1 MARDGAQ
8 GCGCVPGLRPASAV
22 PRMADEAA
30 WPQTE
35 GGGVPAREVSETVDE
50 LAACVAESGKSPE
63 EEFGPV
69 DELAARL
76 SSSGDDAWEQAL
88 PDVPAR
94 RFFRSKR
101 FYVFLSCYGAFV
113 VVVCAGWLAFAP
125 AGSRTGFLVGFL
137 LGAVIAAVLMTVRL
151 RRDHRRLVS

>member
-1 MARDGAQ
+1 MAAMAPYFDDLAER
-8 GCGCVPGLRPASAV
+8 LRAS
-22 PRMADEAA
+22 
-30 WPQTE
+30 
-35 GGGVPAREVSETVDE
+35 GVPADEVSETVDD
-50 LAACVAESGKSPE
+50 LAAYVAESGKAPE

-69 DELAARL
+69 EEFAARL
-76 SSSGDDAWEQAL
+76 TSPGDDAWEQAL

-101 FYVFLSCYGAFV
+101 FYVFISCYAAFV

-125 AGSRTGFLVGFL
+125 ADSRTGFLVGFL

-151 RRDHRRLVS
+151 RRDHRRHVP

>member
-1 MARDGAQ
+1 MAAMAPYFDDLAER
-8 GCGCVPGLRPASAV
+8 LRAS
-22 PRMADEAA
+22 
-30 WPQTE
+30 
-35 GGGVPAREVSETVDE
+35 GVPASEVSETVDE